1 MEEKKIFEG
10 LIEEAKRVTK
20 EHSEADIMII
30 MSNKVLNGNYG
41 FYLDGMKETLIAHIV
56 LMMDEDE
63 DLRDIIMTSLLL
75 YEMDKK

>member
-1 MEEKKIFEG
+1 MEEKTIFEG
-10 LIEEAKRVTK
+10 LIEEAKRVKK

-30 MSNKVLNGNYG
+30 MSNKVLNGNCG

-63 DLRDIIMTSLLL
+63 DLRDIIMMSLLL